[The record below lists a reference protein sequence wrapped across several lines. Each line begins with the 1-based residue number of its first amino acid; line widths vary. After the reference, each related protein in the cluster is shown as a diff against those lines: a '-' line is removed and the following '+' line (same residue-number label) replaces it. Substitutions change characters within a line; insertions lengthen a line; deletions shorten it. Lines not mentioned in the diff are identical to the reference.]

1 MIFHCEK
8 SVLKFRSGLS
18 SFIKSHKSLN
28 RIACAIFNLIVSEN
42 KMMTFDF
49 ISTLILIN
57 ASLNYVL

>member
-28 RIACAIFNLIVSEN
+28 RIACARFNRSEN